1 MSRISLPRATPCDDP
16 RGPKYEGQYAAE
28 PAVDTGHVVVVTYN
42 IRKGQAIQKAGEAF
56 QRAERLREVDVILLQ
71 EMEETGVERL
81 ARWLRANYVYY
92 PAFTRRNGR
101 NAGNAIL
108 TCWPLVDARKVIL
121 PRRHPVTGQ
130 LRIAVR
136 ATVDIGESSIT
147 VYCVHTETYS
157 TLASHRSAQ
166 VAAIVDDIGPGD
178 SPVIVA
184 GDFNSVSR
192 RSVRRIEEQ
201 FAAVGLVRASADAGP
216 TITKLRFR
224 SSVDHVFARA
234 LDPIASG
241 TVGDADASDH
251 VPLWVQFAALA

>member
-1 MSRISLPRATPCDDP
+1 V
-16 RGPKYEGQYAAE
+16 YEGQYATD
-28 PAVDTGHVVVVTYN
+28 PVVDTGRFVVVTYN

-71 EMEETGVERL
+71 EMDETGVEQL

-108 TCWPLVDARKVIL
+108 TRWPLADARKVIL

-130 LRIAVR
+130 LRISVR
-136 ATVDIGESSIT
+136 ATVNVGGRD
-147 VYCVHTETYS
+147 VLVHCVHTETYS

-166 VAAIVDDIGPGD
+166 VAAIVEDIGPGE
-178 SPVIVA
+178 SPVIVG

-192 RSVRRIEEQ
+192 RSVRRIVEQ
-201 FAAVGLVRASADAGP
+201 FADIGLSHASADAGP

-224 SSVDHVFARA
+224 SVVDHVYARGFR
-234 LDPIASG
+234 PVASG
-241 TVGDADASDH
+241 TVGDAGASDH
-251 VPLWVQFAALA
+251 WPLWVQLAAPVT